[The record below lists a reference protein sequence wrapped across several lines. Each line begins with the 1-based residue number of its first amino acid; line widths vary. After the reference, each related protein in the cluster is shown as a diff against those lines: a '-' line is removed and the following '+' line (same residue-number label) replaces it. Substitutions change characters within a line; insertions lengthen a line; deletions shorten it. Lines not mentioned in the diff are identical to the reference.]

1 MTLHFLDPAPEND
14 LPVLLLHGLGADSR
28 SWSFQFSALA
38 SSGYRPIA
46 VDLPGFGQSASL
58 KGRWNIAAA
67 ADQTAMW
74 LKESEYSNIPVV
86 GISMGG
92 TVALQLAIFHP
103 EVVNSLILVST
114 FACLRPRNFHT
125 ASYLMRRFLKT
136 AMRGGGSQAE
146 MVAWHLFPHP
156 EQDDLRV
163 AMLQLIQE
171 TDPAIYKAA
180 MRALATFDVR
190 RHLSSIRVPAL
201 VISGEQ
207 DSTVPLDN
215 QRDLVEHIPGA
226 RQIIIP
232 DARHAVTADHP
243 DQFNAAMLAFLA
255 EVTRTSAFEIQ
266 RSQ

>member
-1 MTLHFLDPAPEND
+1 
-14 LPVLLLHGLGADSR
+14 
-28 SWSFQFSALA
+28 
-38 SSGYRPIA
+38 
-46 VDLPGFGQSASL
+46 
-58 KGRWNIAAA
+58 
-67 ADQTAMW
+67 MW

-146 MVAWHLFPHP
+146 MVAWHLFPRP
-156 EQDDLRV
+156 EQDDLRM

-180 MRALATFDVR
+180 MRALAAFDVPDIFPAYVCR
-190 RHLSSIRVPAL
+190 RWLFSASR
-201 VISGEQ
+201 
-207 DSTVPLDN
+207 
-215 QRDLVEHIPGA
+215 
-226 RQIIIP
+226 
-232 DARHAVTADHP
+232 TAP
-243 DQFNAAMLAFLA
+243 F
-255 EVTRTSAFEIQ
+255 RWITSATWSSTSPARDKSSFQ
-266 RSQ
+266 ARGMP

>member
-1 MTLHFLDPAPEND
+1 MTIHYLDPTPENGC
-14 LPVLLLHGLGADSR
+14 PILLLHGLGADSR

-46 VDLPGFGQSASL
+46 VDLPGFGQSTSL

-74 LKESEYSNIPVV
+74 MKESGYFSIPVV

-92 TVALQLAIFHP
+92 TVAMQLAISHP
-103 EVVNSLILVST
+103 EIVNSLILVST

-125 ASYLMRRFLKT
+125 ALYLLRRFVKT
-136 AMRGGGSQAE
+136 AMRGGTSQAE

-156 EQDDLRV
+156 EQNDLRV

-190 RHLSSIRVPAL
+190 RNLSSIRVPAL

-207 DSTVPLDN
+207 DTTVPLDN